1 MGIRQVL
8 PHRFT
13 RRGEDVSRDLRVLSP
28 GFGRESILHIGH
40 TIRFYQMH
48 TPGAPIR
55 GIEMGQNILNLLR
68 QEHAKML
75 MQLGEL
81 QQREIRDRAELFK
94 EMKNTLLPHMAGEER
109 VFYPRLEEQGLH
121 DLVTG
126 SREEHKIIQ
135 ALIDRLNNISTADE
149 EDWVDVMS
157 QLQEAVRGH
166 VDREEKTVF
175 PEARQKIDD
184 ALLLR
189 IGNRF
194 EEAKGK
200 AHLQP
205 LR

>member
-1 MGIRQVL
+1 
-8 PHRFT
+8 
-13 RRGEDVSRDLRVLSP
+13 
-28 GFGRESILHIGH
+28 
-40 TIRFYQMH
+40 
-48 TPGAPIR
+48 
-55 GIEMGQNILNLLR
+55 MGQNILSLLR

-81 QQREIRDRAELFK
+81 QQREIRDRAELFNQ
-94 EMKNTLLPHMAGEER
+94 MKNTLLPHMAGEER

-121 DLVTG
+121 DLTAG

-135 ALIDRLNNISTADE
+135 ALIDRLNSISTADE
-149 EDWVDVMS
+149 EDWVDAVS

-175 PEARQKIDD
+175 PEARQKMDD

-200 AHLQP
+200 AHLRP